1 MSHNPPALSPAHA
14 LAQAA
19 SLITPGVT
27 LCVLSG
33 AGLSKAS
40 GIPTYRDLGG
50 LWANEE
56 TARFSHADGLRDN
69 PAEFVKFWKARRSEL
84 LKAKPNAGHLALV
97 DLMALRPG
105 SHLVTQNVDGLL
117 QKAGAPEVL
126 ELHGSLS
133 RLRCDQCGR
142 RSGLWLG
149 MRCLRCLSPA
159 RPDVVM
165 FGENLDESVFYAA
178 RDAATKCG
186 VFLVVGTTAQVYP
199 AALLPELAV
208 KWGAKL
214 VVIDTEPTPL
224 AMCAHVFIQDVSEQA
239 LPALIK
245 HLK

>member
-1 MSHNPPALSPAHA
+1 M
-14 LAQAA
+14 
-19 SLITPGVT
+19 PGIP

-50 LWANEE
+50 LWTNEK
-56 TARFSHADGLRDN
+56 TAGFSHANSLRDD
-69 PAEFVKFWKARRSEL
+69 PGGFHKFWKARRSEL
-84 LKAKPNAGHLALV
+84 LRAQPNAGHRALV
-97 DLMALRPG
+97 ELMALRPG
-105 SHLVTQNVDGLL
+105 SRLVTQNVDGLL
-117 QKAGAPEVL
+117 QKAGAPDVL

-133 RLRCDQCGR
+133 RLRCDHCGR
-142 RSGLWLG
+142 RSNLWLG
-149 MRCLRCLSPA
+149 MRCLRCLSLA

-224 AMCAHVFIQDVSEQA
+224 ARCAHIFIQDTSEHA
-239 LPALIK
+239 LPALLA